1 MKKMQ
6 SILRIF
12 SNSTFASILV
22 LIVMLS
28 LTITSCRK
36 KAELPVVTEWETYQD
51 PITGSEVQYPKGW
64 KYETDPKRIKIYS
77 SQTVADKFYEFY
89 SQGSAIVNSEQGGV
103 EVEISSEKF
112 TDVKVGTLEEYK
124 AKTIESYGPLNLS
137 NEQPVSFGKQN
148 GVKFTF
154 GVKVGKETNLR
165 GEKWIVAYDSAF
177 YTVSISGF
185 NEYFEVYK
193 PLLEKIIESLK
204 FPKPKISYKDPN
216 AASLPSS
223 EVTKFSNDFVEFEHP
238 QNFDVT
244 MPKEKK
250 SGAVHSLHIE
260 GLRKD
265 CTFDLEIFPTK
276 TDKGEVKFEKF
287 VADNKA
293 KFKPKFTGSD
303 KIDGITAVTITA
315 ASPAKDIERKV
326 YFVTKGERIYQIVI
340 TWYKPMAEFHPALEK
355 IVASLKL
362 K

>member
-1 MKKMQ
+1 MKK
-6 SILRIF
+6 IF
-12 SNSTFASILV
+12 SHGAFAATLS

-36 KAELPVVTEWETYQD
+36 KAELPIVAEWETYQD
-51 PITGSEVQYPKGW
+51 PINGSEIQYPKGW
-64 KYETDPKRIKIYS
+64 LRNSDPKRTKIYS
-77 SQTVADKFYEFY
+77 SQIVADKFYDFY
-89 SQGSAIVNSEQGGV
+89 TQGSITVNEEQGGV
-103 EVEISSEKF
+103 EVEVSSERF
-112 TDVKVGTLEEYK
+112 ADVNVGTLEAYK
-124 AKTIESYGPLNLS
+124 AKSLESYGPLNLS
-137 NEQPVSFGKQN
+137 NEQPASFGKEA
-148 GVKFTF
+148 GVKFSF

-165 GEKWIVAYDSAF
+165 GEKWIIAHDSTF

-193 PLLEKIIESLK
+193 PLLEKIIESVKL
-204 FPKPKISYKDPN
+204 PKPKVSYKDPN
-216 AASLPSS
+216 AASLPSP
-223 EVTKFSNDFVEFEHP
+223 EVTKFTNDFVEFEHP

-250 SGAVHSLHIE
+250 GGVVHALHVE

-287 VADNKA
+287 VEDNKV
-293 KFKPKFTGSD
+293 KFKPKSTGSTT
-303 KIDGITAVTITA
+303 IDGLKAVMVTA
-315 ASPAKDIERKV
+315 APPAKNIERKV
-326 YFVTKGERIYQIVI
+326 FFITKGERIYQIVL
-340 TWYKPMAEFHPALEK
+340 TWYQPMAEFQPAFEK